1 MSNKQRSNTLY
12 AHPFSKAYWVD
23 AASELKNTKILV
35 IAALMIALRVAL
47 KGLAIP
53 IAPNLKINIAAPLI
67 NALGAMI
74 FGPVVAGLGACVS
87 DTLGCMLFPS
97 GPYFFPCMFVEV
109 AGSMLFAM
117 FFYRQKITVTR
128 VILARFSMDLLV
140 NICLNSAIMCWYYQ
154 VIMGKSYVVMIL
166 PAVIKNL
173 CMFPIEAFI
182 LTLFLAVMIPVTYRM
197 GLTFDDTADRNSL
210 KFSTKQFTL
219 LLVLFAIGVG
229 CVVAYLPYH
238 YNHTSLSKYYE
249 TEERYEINCQMTD
262 AIQEQTDLYDNDT
275 LVTTVESAYRQ
286 FGKGYTVYNVAVY
299 VVDNSALEGYKKD
312 LETIRGMSKSK
323 AAAVAKDGVMTRAA
337 TAEISI
343 DKSGKVLS
351 LNMK

>member
-1 MSNKQRSNTLY
+1 MSNKQRPKTLY

-23 AASELKNTKILV
+23 AANELKNTKILV
-35 IAALMIALRVAL
+35 IAALLIALRVAL
-47 KGLAIP
+47 KGLVIP
-53 IAPNLKINIAAPLI
+53 VAPNLNINIAAPLI

-74 FGPVVAGLGACVS
+74 FGPVVAGLAACVS
-87 DTLGCMLFPS
+87 DTLGCILFPM

-117 FFYRQKITVTR
+117 FFYRAKITATR

-182 LTLFLAVMIPVTYRM
+182 LALFLAIIIPVTYRM
-197 GLTFDDTADRNSL
+197 GLTFDSSADKNSL
-210 KFSTKQFTL
+210 KFNTKQFML
-219 LLVLFAIGVG
+219 LLALFAVGVS

-238 YNHTSLSKYYE
+238 YDRTSLSKDY
-249 TEERYEINCQMTD
+249 TPKERYEINWQMTD
-262 AIQEQTDLYDNDT
+262 AIKEETDLHDDDT
-275 LVTTVESAYRQ
+275 LVTTVESAYRR
-286 FGKGYTVYNVAVY
+286 FGKGYTTYNVAVY
-299 VVDNSALEGYKKD
+299 VVDESALEGYSKD
-312 LETIRGMSKSK
+312 LEAIRGLSKSK
-323 AAAVAKDGVMTRAA
+323 AAAVAKDGVMTRTE
-337 TAEISI
+337 TAEILI
-343 DKSGKVLS
+343 DKDGKVMS
-351 LNMK
+351 VTMK